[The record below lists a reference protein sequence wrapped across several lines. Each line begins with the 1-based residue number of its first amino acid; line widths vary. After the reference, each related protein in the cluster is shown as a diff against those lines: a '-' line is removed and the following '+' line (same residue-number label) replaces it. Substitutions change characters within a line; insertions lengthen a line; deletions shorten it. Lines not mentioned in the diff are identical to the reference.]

1 MSSEHTQI
9 NRLVRERIEAILKK
23 LRYQKLIY
31 SVCYG
36 FGIGLALSSL
46 LSLVNVHFVAF
57 LLVLFSVSI
66 ATSIFVFKAKI
77 TQLSQVNVIAH
88 LNKHFSELEESAA
101 LFFNDVD
108 AKQNDNQRQQTSI
121 LAEMQR
127 DRIAQRLKEILSK
140 PDEDLALPKTKFGNA
155 LVVVLFGMSMNLLA
169 LAISDVHLD
178 KPSDSIISS
187 QASQNAEPT
196 NKVLLNP
203 MSQLLI
209 EITPPSYTQ
218 MKTEVLQEPN
228 LKVVQGSSI
237 EWMISETNS
246 VDAINAEKALLQLRL
261 GNGETAQKLATDSQ
275 SKTSLTLQVNQSTLY
290 QFIQLSPS
298 NTLDKQDNEQLKEKL
313 IAGPFS
319 IETIRD
325 TAPRI
330 RILSP
335 RATLTTFPK
344 DTQPIIETEVLV
356 SDDFGLTE
364 VTILASIAKGSG
376 EAVKFRDEVF
386 TFDSFTEKAKNT
398 DESNSTYLE
407 RTYKKTWHFEE
418 LDMEPG
424 DELYFSVQ
432 ASDNYHNASNQ
443 PSYQSTRSETKIIR
457 WLEDEEAVLGG
468 EGILIDFEPEYFKS
482 QRQIIIETKQLIQ
495 DKPFLSET
503 EFDLASR
510 GLGNDQSDL
519 KQRYGQYL
527 GDEFE
532 TGVLQ
537 SMEAASDINIKGSG
551 HEHDHHDEHDDHD
564 KAHNESS
571 NKNTEEH
578 SHEHG
583 HDHGHAQSEN
593 SSMDDRSG
601 YAQIIDRFGHNHGQ
615 ADIGFIKLDKG
626 MLSPKVLMKQAIA
639 QMWQAELHL
648 RLSQP
653 ELALPF
659 EEEALDYLNR
669 AKKAE
674 RIYVKRLGFEP
685 PPVSEER
692 RYQAKLT
699 DILENEIERSL
710 NNEQDKDLQQTKAI
724 SALISY
730 INVNKVLYENAN
742 ETRFEISKLLKH
754 IESVKEIL
762 TTQLEEKP
770 QLIVSLA
777 TLERLA
783 LNQSLA
789 LNDCENCLNELTR
802 SLWQIIPAQEAAPFT
817 KQSQATNSPLTQ
829 AYSDFLRIEMRKSLA
844 STYNQESGRVENDD

>member
-9 NRLVRERIEAILKK
+9 SRLASERVEAILKK
-23 LRYQKLIY
+23 LRYQKLVY

-77 TQLSQVNVIAH
+77 TRLSQVNVIAH

-140 PDEDLALPKTKFGNA
+140 PDEDLALPKTKLGNA
-155 LVVVLFGMSMNLLA
+155 LVVVLLGMSMNLLA
-169 LAISDVHLD
+169 LAISDIQLD

-356 SDDFGLTE
+356 SDDFGLTD

-407 RTYKKTWHFEE
+407 RTYKKTWRFEE

-578 SHEHG
+578 SHEH
-583 HDHGHAQSEN
+583 DHGHAQSEN

-724 SALISY
+724 SALLSY

-742 ETRFEISKLLKH
+742 ETRFDISKLLKH

-789 LNDCENCLNELTR
+789 LNDCENCLNELIR

-829 AYSDFLRIEMRKSLA
+829 AYSDFLRMEKRKSLA

>member
-1 MSSEHTQI
+1 MSSQHTQI
-9 NRLVRERIEAILKK
+9 SRLASERVEAILKK
-23 LRYQKLIY
+23 LRYQKLSY

-46 LSLVNVHFVAF
+46 LTVVNVHFVAF

-66 ATSIFVFKAKI
+66 ATSIFLFKAKI
-77 TQLSQVNVIAH
+77 AHLSQANVITH

-108 AKQNDNQRQQTSI
+108 AKQRDTHRQQTSI

-127 DRIAQRLKEILSK
+127 ERIAQRLNEILSK

-155 LVVVLFGMSMNLLA
+155 LVVVLLGMSMNLLA
-169 LAISDVHLD
+169 LAISDIRLH
-178 KPSDSIISS
+178 KPDDSIISS

-196 NKVLLNP
+196 NKVSLNP
-203 MSQLLI
+203 MSQLQI

-218 MKTEVLQEPN
+218 METEVLQEPN
-228 LKVVQGSSI
+228 LKVVQGSRV
-237 EWMISETNS
+237 EWIISETNS
-246 VDAINAEKALLQLRL
+246 VDAVNAEKALLQLKL
-261 GNGETAQKLATDSQ
+261 ANGETAQKLATNSQ
-275 SKTSLTLQVNQSTLY
+275 NKTSLTLQVNQSTLY

-298 NTLDKQDNEQLKEKL
+298 NALDKQENKQDNEYLKEKL

-325 TAPRI
+325 KAPRI

-356 SDDFGLTE
+356 SDDFGLTD

-407 RTYKKTWHFEE
+407 RTYKKTWRFEE

-443 PSYQSTRSETKIIR
+443 PSYQSARSETKIIR

-537 SMEAASDINIKGSG
+537 SMEAASDINIKDSAHEHDEHDEAQNESSNENMKEHG
-551 HEHDHHDEHDDHD
+551 HEHDHG
-564 KAHNESS
+564 
-571 NKNTEEH
+571 
-578 SHEHG
+578 HG
-583 HDHGHAQSEN
+583 QSQAN
-593 SSMDDRSG
+593 SMDDRSG

-653 ELALPF
+653 ELALPY

-685 PPVSEER
+685 PPVSQER

-710 NNEQDKDLQQTKAI
+710 NNEQDTDLQQTKAI
-724 SALISY
+724 SALLSY

-742 ETRFEISKLLKH
+742 ETRFDISKLLKH
-754 IESVKEIL
+754 IESVKETL
-762 TTQLEEKP
+762 TRQLEEKP
-770 QLIVSLA
+770 QLIASLA

-783 LNQSLA
+783 LNQSLV

-802 SLWQIIPAQEAAPFT
+802 SLWLIIPTQEAVPFT
-817 KQSQATNSPLTQ
+817 KQSRVTNSPLTQ
-829 AYSDFLRIEMRKSLA
+829 AYSDFLRMEKRKSLA

>member
-1 MSSEHTQI
+1 
-9 NRLVRERIEAILKK
+9 
-23 LRYQKLIY
+23 
-31 SVCYG
+31 
-36 FGIGLALSSL
+36 
-46 LSLVNVHFVAF
+46 
-57 LLVLFSVSI
+57 
-66 ATSIFVFKAKI
+66 
-77 TQLSQVNVIAH
+77 
-88 LNKHFSELEESAA
+88 
-101 LFFNDVD
+101 
-108 AKQNDNQRQQTSI
+108 
-121 LAEMQR
+121 
-127 DRIAQRLKEILSK
+127 
-140 PDEDLALPKTKFGNA
+140 
-155 LVVVLFGMSMNLLA
+155 
-169 LAISDVHLD
+169 
-178 KPSDSIISS
+178 
-187 QASQNAEPT
+187 
-196 NKVLLNP
+196 
-203 MSQLLI
+203 
-209 EITPPSYTQ
+209 
-218 MKTEVLQEPN
+218 
-228 LKVVQGSSI
+228 
-237 EWMISETNS
+237 
-246 VDAINAEKALLQLRL
+246 
-261 GNGETAQKLATDSQ
+261 
-275 SKTSLTLQVNQSTLY
+275 
-290 QFIQLSPS
+290 
-298 NTLDKQDNEQLKEKL
+298 
-313 IAGPFS
+313 
-319 IETIRD
+319 
-325 TAPRI
+325 
-330 RILSP
+330 
-335 RATLTTFPK
+335 
-344 DTQPIIETEVLV
+344 
-356 SDDFGLTE
+356 
-364 VTILASIAKGSG
+364 
-376 EAVKFRDEVF
+376 
-386 TFDSFTEKAKNT
+386 
-398 DESNSTYLE
+398 
-407 RTYKKTWHFEE
+407 
-418 LDMEPG
+418 
-424 DELYFSVQ
+424 
-432 ASDNYHNASNQ
+432 
-443 PSYQSTRSETKIIR
+443 
-457 WLEDEEAVLGG
+457 
-468 EGILIDFEPEYFKS
+468 
-482 QRQIIIETKQLIQ
+482 
-495 DKPFLSET
+495 
-503 EFDLASR
+503 
-510 GLGNDQSDL
+510 
-519 KQRYGQYL
+519 
-527 GDEFE
+527 
-532 TGVLQ
+532 
-537 SMEAASDINIKGSG
+537 MEAASDINIKGSG

-578 SHEHG
+578 SHE